1 MRAILRGIVLKRV
14 ALIFLISMPFSAGL
28 LAQRDFSDIQ
38 ITTTDLGNGVYM
50 LKGAGGNLGVSVGDD
65 GVFLIDDQMAPLTDK
80 IQAALAE
87 LSDNPVRYVINTHYH
102 GDHVGGNENLGQAG
116 AVIVAHDN
124 VRKRM
129 TTDQFTPFFNRE
141 TAAYA
146 EGAWP
151 VITFND
157 SMRFHANGDTIHV
170 LFVPG
175 AHTDGDAIV
184 HFEKANVIHMGDAF
198 WGYYPFIDFE
208 AGGTIDGL
216 IASLDLALDLADEQT
231 RIIPGHGEKVSDK
244 NGLAAFRE
252 VMVTARARVAA
263 AKAGGKSLEEVKAAK
278 LTAEWDEAM
287 GQWFITPG
295 QFVHFI
301 YVTLP

>member
-1 MRAILRGIVLKRV
+1 MRRLAPVFFLSL
-14 ALIFLISMPFSAGL
+14 LISPVL
-28 LAQRDFSDIQ
+28 LAQRDYSDIQ
-38 ITTTDLGNGVYM
+38 ITTTDLGNGIYM
-50 LKGAGGNLGVSVGDD
+50 LKGAGGNLGVSVGED
-65 GVFLIDDQMAPLTDK
+65 GVFLIDDQMAPLTEK

-87 LSDNPVRYVINTHYH
+87 LSDTPVRYVINTHYH
-102 GDHVGGNENLGQAG
+102 GDHVGGNENLGKAG
-116 AVIVAHDN
+116 AVVVAHEN

-129 TTDQFTPFFNRE
+129 TADQFTPFFNRE
-141 TAAYA
+141 TPAYP

-157 SMRFHANGDTIHV
+157 TIRFHANGDTIH
-170 LFVPG
+170 LFFAPG

-184 HFEKANVIHMGDAF
+184 WFEKANVIHMGDAF
-198 WGYYPFIDFE
+198 WDYYPFIDFE

-216 IASLDLALDLADEQT
+216 IASLDRALVLADEQT
-231 RIIPGHGEKVSDK
+231 RIIPGHGETVRDK
-244 NGLAAFRE
+244 SELAAFRE

-263 AKAGGKSLEEVKAAK
+263 AKTGGKSLEEVKAAK

-301 YVTLP
+301 YATLP

>member
-1 MRAILRGIVLKRV
+1 MARLWLIGVLSV
-14 ALIFLISMPFSAGL
+14 AGL
-28 LAQRDFSDIQ
+28 PLALAQRDFSDIQ
-38 ITTTDLGNGVYM
+38 ITTTDLGNGIYM
-50 LKGAGGNLGVSVGDD
+50 LKGAGGNLGVSVGED
-65 GVFLIDDQMAPLTDK
+65 GVFLIDDQFAPLTDR
-80 IQAALAE
+80 ILAALAE
-87 LSDNPVRYVINTHYH
+87 ISVAPVGYVINTHYH
-102 GDHVGGNENLGQAG
+102 GDHVGGNENLGKAG

-129 TTDQFTPFFNRE
+129 SADQFTAFFNRE
-141 TAAYA
+141 TPAYP

-157 SMRFHANGDTIHV
+157 TIRFHLNGDQVHV
-170 LFVPG
+170 MHVPR

-184 HFEKANVIHMGDAF
+184 WFEKANVIHMGDAF
-198 WGYYPFIDFE
+198 WDYYPFIDFE

-216 IASLDLALDLADEQT
+216 IAALDRALDLADAQT
-231 RIIPGHGEKVSDK
+231 RIIPGHGEKVRDK
-244 NGLAAFRE
+244 SALAAFRD
-252 VMVTARARVAA
+252 VMVTARARVAG
-263 AKAGGKSLEEVKAAK
+263 AKAEGKSLEEVKAAK

-287 GQWFITPG
+287 GQRFITPG